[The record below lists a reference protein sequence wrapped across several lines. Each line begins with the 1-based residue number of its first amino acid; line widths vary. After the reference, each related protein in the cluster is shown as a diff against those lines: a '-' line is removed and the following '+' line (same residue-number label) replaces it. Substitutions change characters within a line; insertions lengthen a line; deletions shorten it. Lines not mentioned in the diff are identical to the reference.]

1 MLKSMLN
8 RVRSRL
14 IPSPP
19 DPGLIF
25 TAAET
30 GNIELLKKALKY
42 TDVEAQRV
50 DGVTPLILAA
60 LNGHLEA
67 VKFLLNAGASP
78 DTRSSEGW
86 TAYNF
91 ARGQQHLE
99 ITALLLAAHGGK
111 PPLYDHRA
119 KVLKT
124 FDESRLNVYRK
135 AYGDQV
141 LKAKPF
147 YNIGAGTT
155 YHPAWQNVD
164 HMSDYYA
171 SDLNNNID
179 IDWDISALGPMPVP
193 DNSALAIYSS
203 HTIEHIM
210 DAHAEHMFREAYR
223 ALKPGGFLRVTTPDI
238 DLYYNAYVDQDET
251 FALYGDM
258 RAAGMP
264 FETCFLNEFA
274 TQLRENMDQE
284 ERAREIR
291 EVFATKPYEDALNYY
306 TSQIDFSIQQERV
319 GMHVNWWNAAKLS
332 KAIQDAGFKTVYRS
346 GYGQSRCP
354 AMRDT
359 LTFDSTD
366 IQTSVYIEAI
376 K

>member
-1 MLKSMLN
+1 MLHSILKRVQN
-8 RVRSRL
+8 RLAPR
-14 IPSPP
+14 PS
-19 DPGLIF
+19 DPTLIF

-30 GNIELLKKALKY
+30 GNVDLLKKALKY
-42 TDVEAQRV
+42 TNIETQRV

-60 LNGHLEA
+60 LNGHLDA
-67 VKFLLNAGASP
+67 VQFLLKSGADP
-78 DTRSSEGW
+78 ENRSAEGW

-91 ARGQQHLE
+91 ARGQQHSE
-99 ITALLLAAHGGK
+99 IIALLLEAHGGK

-124 FDESRLNVYRK
+124 FDQSRLNVYRK
-135 AYGDQV
+135 VYGERV
-141 LKAKPF
+141 LQEKPF

-193 DNSALAIYSS
+193 DNSALAVYSS
-203 HTIEHIM
+203 HTVEHIM

-223 ALKPGGFLRVTTPDI
+223 VLKPGGFLRVTTPDI
-238 DLYYNAYVDQDET
+238 DLYYNACVDQDET

-274 TQLRENMDQE
+274 TQLRENMDQG
-284 ERAREIR
+284 ERAEEIR
-291 EVFATKPYEDALNYY
+291 KVFSTRPYEEALNYY
-306 TSQIDFSIQQERV
+306 TSQIDFSIQQDRV

-332 KAIQDAGFKTVYRS
+332 RALTEAGFKTVYRS
-346 GYGQSRCP
+346 GYSQSRCP